1 MAPYIDLCIPR
12 SFYYLLSNFD
22 QPAIWLLDML
32 AAGCLSEHKK
42 AVMTCRVAR
51 SFPNQTAYSSE
62 KGGRP
67 VSDFSLPSVQSA
79 ITVLLIDAHK
89 VDRQYWAQ
97 RLLIS
102 SPDYV
107 VLEAETGAA
116 ALAICRSQRVDCVVL
131 ELTLPDMSG
140 FQALTQ
146 LVPRAYY
153 PEPAVIFLSRTTL
166 QPMAD
171 LTMKNGAQAYL
182 IKSHIS
188 GDDLDRAIRK
198 ALAPVHSSHQ
208 ESRF

>member
-22 QPAIWLLDML
+22 QPAICLLDML

-79 ITVLLIDAHK
+79 ITVLLVDAHK
-89 VDRQYWAQ
+89 DDRQYWAQ

-153 PEPAVIFLSRTTL
+153 PAPAVIFLSRTTL

-171 LTMKNGAQAYL
+171 LAMKNGAQAYL

-198 ALAPVHSSHQ
+198 ALAPVGSSPT
-208 ESRF
+208 SRVS

>member
-1 MAPYIDLCIPR
+1 
-12 SFYYLLSNFD
+12 
-22 QPAIWLLDML
+22 
-32 AAGCLSEHKK
+32 
-42 AVMTCRVAR
+42 MTCRVAR
-51 SFPNQTAYSSE
+51 SFPKQTADSSE
-62 KGGRP
+62 KGCRL
-67 VSDFSLPSVQSA
+67 VSGFSLPSVQSA

-89 VDRQYWAQ
+89 EDREYWAQ
-97 RLLIS
+97 RLLLS

-107 VLEAETGAA
+107 VLEAGTGAA
-116 ALAICRSQRVDCVVL
+116 GQAICRSQRVDCVVL

-146 LVPRAYY
+146 LVPRAYD

-166 QPMAD
+166 QPMAE
-171 LTMKNGAQAYL
+171 LAMRNGAQAYL

-198 ALAPVHSSHQ
+198 ALAPVGLSHK

>member
-1 MAPYIDLCIPR
+1 
-12 SFYYLLSNFD
+12 
-22 QPAIWLLDML
+22 ML
-32 AAGCLSEHKK
+32 VFSRRVVCLSIRK
-42 AVMTCRVAR
+42 AIMTCRVAR

-67 VSDFSLPSVQSA
+67 VSDFFLPYVQSA

-89 VDRQYWAQ
+89 DDRQYWAQ
-97 RLLIS
+97 RLLI
-102 SPDYV
+102 YV
-107 VLEAETGAA
+107 VLEAETGTAG
-116 ALAICRSQRVDCVVL
+116 LAICRSQRVDCVVL

-146 LVPRAYY
+146 LVPCAHY

-171 LTMKNGAQAYL
+171 LAMKNGAQAYL

-198 ALAPVHSSHQ
+198 ALAPVGSSH
-208 ESRF
+208 EVYPS

>member
-1 MAPYIDLCIPR
+1 
-12 SFYYLLSNFD
+12 
-22 QPAIWLLDML
+22 
-32 AAGCLSEHKK
+32 
-42 AVMTCRVAR
+42 MTCRVAR
-51 SFPNQTAYSSE
+51 SFPNQTAASSE
-62 KGGRP
+62 RGSCP
-67 VSDFSLPSVQSA
+67 VSEFSLPPVHSA

-89 VDRQYWAQ
+89 EDRDYWAQ
-97 RLLIS
+97 YLLIS

-116 ALAICRSQRVDCVVL
+116 GLAICRSQRVDCVVL

-166 QPMAD
+166 QPMAE
-171 LTMKNGAQAYL
+171 LAMKNGAQAYL

-188 GDDLDRAIRK
+188 GDDLDRTIRN
-198 ALAPVHSSHQ
+198 ALATVGSSHEGISLLKSFSSQ
-208 ESRF
+208 YSHI

>member
-1 MAPYIDLCIPR
+1 
-12 SFYYLLSNFD
+12 
-22 QPAIWLLDML
+22 
-32 AAGCLSEHKK
+32 
-42 AVMTCRVAR
+42 MTCRVAR

-89 VDRQYWAQ
+89 DDRQYWAQ

-153 PEPAVIFLSRTTL
+153 PAPAVIFLSRTTL
-166 QPMAD
+166 QPMAE
-171 LTMKNGAQAYL
+171 LAMKNGAQAYL
-182 IKSHIS
+182 IKSHIC
-188 GDDLDRAIRK
+188 GDDLDRAIRN

>member
-1 MAPYIDLCIPR
+1 
-12 SFYYLLSNFD
+12 
-22 QPAIWLLDML
+22 
-32 AAGCLSEHKK
+32 
-42 AVMTCRVAR
+42 MTCRVAR
-51 SFPNQTAYSSE
+51 SFPNQTADSSQ

-89 VDRQYWAQ
+89 GDREYWAQ

-116 ALAICRSQRVDCVVL
+116 GQAICRSQRVDCVVL

-140 FQALTQ
+140 FQAFIQ
-146 LVPRAYY
+146 LVPCAYY
-153 PEPAVIFLSRTTL
+153 SKPAVIFLSRTTL
-166 QPMAD
+166 QPMAE
-171 LTMKNGAQAYL
+171 LAMKDGAQAYL
-182 IKSHIS
+182 IKSHIT

-198 ALAPVHSSHQ
+198 ALATVGSPHK

>member
-1 MAPYIDLCIPR
+1 
-12 SFYYLLSNFD
+12 
-22 QPAIWLLDML
+22 
-32 AAGCLSEHKK
+32 
-42 AVMTCRVAR
+42 MTCRVAR
-51 SFPNQTAYSSE
+51 SFPKQPQIVEPIHRSDSLLEGPSADSSE

-89 VDRQYWAQ
+89 DDREYWAQ

-107 VLEAETGAA
+107 VLEAQTGAA
-116 ALAICRSQRVDCVVL
+116 GLAICGSQRVDCVVL

-146 LVPRAYY
+146 LVPRAYD

-166 QPMAD
+166 QPVAELAMW
-171 LTMKNGAQAYL
+171 NGAQAYL

-188 GDDLDRAIRK
+188 GAATRTGQL
-198 ALAPVHSSHQ
+198 SSI
-208 ESRF
+208 

>member
-1 MAPYIDLCIPR
+1 
-12 SFYYLLSNFD
+12 
-22 QPAIWLLDML
+22 ML
-32 AAGCLSEHKK
+32 VFSRRRLSEHKK
-42 AVMTCRVAR
+42 AIMTCRVAR
-51 SFPNQTAYSSE
+51 SFPNQTAYSFE
-62 KGGRP
+62 KSSHP
-67 VSDFSLPSVQSA
+67 VADFSLPSVQSA

-89 VDRQYWAQ
+89 DDRQYWAQ

-131 ELTLPDMSG
+131 ELILPDMSG

-198 ALAPVHSSHQ
+198 TLTPVGSSPT
-208 ESRF
+208 SGVS

>member
-1 MAPYIDLCIPR
+1 
-12 SFYYLLSNFD
+12 
-22 QPAIWLLDML
+22 
-32 AAGCLSEHKK
+32 
-42 AVMTCRVAR
+42 MTCRVAR
-51 SFPNQTAYSSE
+51 SFPKQTADSSE
-62 KGGRP
+62 KGSRL

-89 VDRQYWAQ
+89 EDREYWAQ
-97 RLLIS
+97 RLLLS

-116 ALAICRSQRVDCVVL
+116 GQVICRSQRIDCVVL

-146 LVPRAYY
+146 LISRAYE

-166 QPMAD
+166 QPMAE
-171 LTMKNGAQAYL
+171 LALRNGAQAYL

-188 GDDLDRAIRK
+188 GDDLDRAIRN
-198 ALAPVHSSHQ
+198 ALSPVGSPHKESGFLKPFSPHRSSSSATTLLPGQDKPAPSAPTS
-208 ESRF
+208 EAT

>member
-1 MAPYIDLCIPR
+1 
-12 SFYYLLSNFD
+12 
-22 QPAIWLLDML
+22 
-32 AAGCLSEHKK
+32 
-42 AVMTCRVAR
+42 MTCRVAR
-51 SFPNQTAYSSE
+51 SFPTQTADSCE

-67 VSDFSLPSVQSA
+67 VSDFSLLSVQSA

-89 VDRQYWAQ
+89 DDRQYWAQ

-116 ALAICRSQRVDCVVL
+116 GLAICRSQRVDCVVL

-146 LVPRAYY
+146 LVPRAYD
-153 PEPAVIFLSRTTL
+153 PEPAVIFLSRTKL
-166 QPMAD
+166 QPMAE
-171 LTMKNGAQAYL
+171 LAMRNGAQAYL
-182 IKSHIS
+182 LKSHIS

-198 ALAPVHSSHQ
+198 ALAPVSSSH
-208 ESRF
+208 EGSPS

>member
-1 MAPYIDLCIPR
+1 
-12 SFYYLLSNFD
+12 
-22 QPAIWLLDML
+22 
-32 AAGCLSEHKK
+32 
-42 AVMTCRVAR
+42 MTCRVAR

-67 VSDFSLPSVQSA
+67 VSTFSLPSVQSA

-89 VDRQYWAQ
+89 DDRQYWAQ

-146 LVPRAYY
+146 LVSRAYY
-153 PEPAVIFLSRTTL
+153 PAPAVIFLSRATL
-166 QPMAD
+166 QPMAN
-171 LTMKNGAQAYL
+171 LAMKSGAQAYL
-182 IKSHIS
+182 IKAHIS

-198 ALAPVHSSHQ
+198 ALAPVCSTYE
-208 ESRF
+208 ESPA

>member
-1 MAPYIDLCIPR
+1 
-12 SFYYLLSNFD
+12 
-22 QPAIWLLDML
+22 
-32 AAGCLSEHKK
+32 
-42 AVMTCRVAR
+42 MTSRVAR
-51 SFPNQTAYSSE
+51 SFRNHTAYSTE

-67 VSDFSLPSVQSA
+67 VSDRSLQSIQSA

-89 VDRQYWAQ
+89 EDREYWAQ

-116 ALAICRSQRVDCVVL
+116 GLAICRSQRVDCVVL
-131 ELTLPDMSG
+131 ELTLRDMSG
-140 FQALTQ
+140 FQALTR
-146 LVPRAYY
+146 LLPRAYY

-166 QPMAD
+166 QPMAE
-171 LTMKNGAQAYL
+171 LAMKNGAQAYL

-198 ALAPVHSSHQ
+198 ALAPVGSSH
-208 ESRF
+208 EKLVAT

>member
-1 MAPYIDLCIPR
+1 
-12 SFYYLLSNFD
+12 
-22 QPAIWLLDML
+22 
-32 AAGCLSEHKK
+32 
-42 AVMTCRVAR
+42 MTCRVAR
-51 SFPNQTAYSSE
+51 SFPKQTADSSE
-62 KGGRP
+62 KGSRL

-89 VDRQYWAQ
+89 EDREYWAQ
-97 RLLIS
+97 RLLLT

-116 ALAICRSQRVDCVVL
+116 GQVICRSQRIDCVVL

-146 LVPRAYY
+146 LISRAYE

-166 QPMAD
+166 QPMAE
-171 LTMKNGAQAYL
+171 LALRNGAQAYL

-188 GDDLDRAIRK
+188 GDDLDRAIRN
-198 ALAPVHSSHQ
+198 ALSPVGSPHKESGFLKPFSPHRSSSSATTLLPDQ
-208 ESRF
+208 NYAGQSVPTSGVS

>member
-1 MAPYIDLCIPR
+1 
-12 SFYYLLSNFD
+12 
-22 QPAIWLLDML
+22 ML

-89 VDRQYWAQ
+89 DDRQYWAQ

-146 LVPRAYY
+146 LVSRACY

-171 LTMKNGAQAYL
+171 LAMKNGAQAYL
-182 IKSHIS
+182 IKSHNS

-198 ALAPVHSSHQ
+198 ALAPVGSSH
-208 ESRF
+208 EKLVAT